1 MVRVVSLCVCVC
13 VNERKVKEI
22 KKKRRVK
29 FETHEL
35 HDDDDNGCGSVVMC
49 LVELSMPYD

>member
-13 VNERKVKEI
+13 VNEKKVKEI